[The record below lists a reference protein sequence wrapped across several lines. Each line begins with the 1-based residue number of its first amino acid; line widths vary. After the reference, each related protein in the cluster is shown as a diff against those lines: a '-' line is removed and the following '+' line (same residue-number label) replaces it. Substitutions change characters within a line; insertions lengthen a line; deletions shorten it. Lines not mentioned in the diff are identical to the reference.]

1 MPCPLAADWLPIQD
15 RPPRSASPPPYGR
28 EVDEAV
34 NCQIDNYD
42 RERTILD
49 SMSRL
54 EQVHQRLTPLRA
66 ELIDHSVYQKLVDL
80 PALCRFM
87 ESHVFAVWD
96 FMCLLK
102 ALQTQLCW
110 QDVPWFPRQNG
121 LASRLLNEICLGEE
135 SDEDGQG
142 GYCSHFSLYH
152 RAMCEAGAETRQ
164 VDAFLAELKADES
177 MSRAFAVS
185 GAAPWVQ
192 EFVAKT
198 FGVIQEGQLCAMAG
212 YFLFGR
218 EDLLPDLFRQI
229 VLQLN
234 RVSDGKLTG
243 FQYYLDRHIELDE
256 GRHAVLAG
264 QLLETLCGDDTALWH
279 QAEEAACDA
288 LRSRQALWDAVSESL
303 TPPS

>member
-1 MPCPLAADWLPIQD
+1 LPAGGLSTAICIT
-15 RPPRSASPPPYGR
+15 PPYGR
-28 EVDEAV
+28 EVEDPV
-34 NCQIDNYD
+34 DCQNDND
-42 RERTILD
+42 HHERKMLD

-66 ELIDHSVYQKLVDL
+66 ELIDHSVYQQLVDL

-110 QDVPWFPRQNG
+110 QDIPWFPRQNG

-164 VDAFLAELKADES
+164 VDAFLAELKADEP

-185 GAAPWVQ
+185 GAAPCVQ
-192 EFVAKT
+192 EFVTKT
-198 FGVIQEGQLCAMAG
+198 FGVIEAGQLCAMAG

-234 RVSDGKLTG
+234 QVSDGKLSR

-256 GRHAVLAG
+256 GRHAILAG
-264 QLLETLCGDDTALWH
+264 QLLETLCGDDAALWN

-303 TPPS
+303 APPS

>member
-1 MPCPLAADWLPIQD
+1 
-15 RPPRSASPPPYGR
+15 
-28 EVDEAV
+28 
-34 NCQIDNYD
+34 
-42 RERTILD
+42 
-49 SMSRL
+49 MSRL
-54 EQVHQRLTPLRA
+54 EKVHQRLTPLRA
-66 ELIDHSVYQKLVDL
+66 ELIEHSVYQKLDNL

-102 ALQTQLCW
+102 ALQAQLCW
-110 QDVPWFPRQNG
+110 QTVPWFPRQNG
-121 LASRLLNEICLGEE
+121 LASRLLNEIALGEE

-152 RAMCEAGAETRQ
+152 RAMHKAGADTTQ
-164 VDAFLAELKADES
+164 ADVFLAELKASES
-177 MSRAFAVS
+177 MSQAFAAS
-185 GAAPWVQ
+185 GAASWVQ
-192 EFVAKT
+192 EFVVKT
-198 FGVIQEGQLCAMAG
+198 FGVVQQGHLCAMAG

-234 RVSDGKLTG
+234 RVSDGKLSE

-264 QLLETLCGDDTALWH
+264 QLLETLCGDDETLWTL
-279 QAEEAACDA
+279 AEGAACDA
-288 LRSRQALWDAVSESL
+288 LQARQALWDAVSESI
-303 TPPS
+303 TPAP